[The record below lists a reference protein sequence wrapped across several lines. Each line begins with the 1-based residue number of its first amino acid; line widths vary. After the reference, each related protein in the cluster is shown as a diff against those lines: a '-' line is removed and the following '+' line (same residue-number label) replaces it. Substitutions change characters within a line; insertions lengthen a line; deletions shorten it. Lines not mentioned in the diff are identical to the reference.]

1 MTDGM
6 KDVTAVVLA
15 GGRGTR
21 IRALHPNTPKPLIPV
36 AGQPFLHWLTL
47 WLAESGVAEVLFS
60 TGWLGEQIEDWC
72 RSQGDSVISFSCV
85 REEEPLGTGGALFHC
100 LDACKEW
107 LLVVNG
113 DALCMG
119 GLPELLALRNSDG
132 LDGGLIGVRVSDTS
146 RFGSL
151 VVKNGLLQ
159 AFHEKIPGSGLI
171 NGGVYLFRKRA
182 LASMSLKGAFSIER
196 ELIPGLLQKGAR
208 LRVVEPRTCP
218 FIDIG
223 TPESLAEAE
232 NFVTANFQRS

>member
-1 MTDGM
+1 MTDGL

-15 GGRGTR
+15 GGKGTR
-21 IRALHPNTPKPLIPV
+21 IRAVHPNTPKPLIPV

-47 WLAESGVAEVLFS
+47 WLAESGVEEILFS

-72 RSQGDSVISFSCV
+72 RRQGYSRVSFTCV
-85 REEEPLGTGGALFHC
+85 QEEEPLGTGGALFHC

-107 LLVVNG
+107 VLVVNG

-119 GLPELLALRNSDG
+119 GLQELLALRDSDV

-151 VVKNGLLQ
+151 IVNGDLLQ

-171 NGGVYLFRKRA
+171 NGGVYLFRKQA
-182 LASMSLKGAFSIER
+182 LASMRLNGAFSIER
-196 ELIPGLLQKGAR
+196 ELIPTLLQSGAS
-208 LRVVEPRTCP
+208 LRVVEPPTCP

-223 TPESLAEAE
+223 TPDSLAQAE
-232 NFVTANFQRS
+232 SFVIANFQGS